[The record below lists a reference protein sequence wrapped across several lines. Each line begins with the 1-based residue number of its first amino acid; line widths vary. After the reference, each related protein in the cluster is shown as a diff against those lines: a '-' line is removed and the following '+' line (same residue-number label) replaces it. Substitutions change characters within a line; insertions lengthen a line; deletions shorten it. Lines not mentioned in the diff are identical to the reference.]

1 MHIDPDALR
10 WRDPPP
16 DLGVVA
22 GDVIH
27 VRFLDGSTDHLLVM
41 DVEDDGLTCNYST
54 LSGNEFA
61 APL

>member
-1 MHIDPDALR
+1 MDLNPDARR
-10 WRDPPP
+10 WMDPPP

-22 GDVIH
+22 GGVIH

-41 DVEDDGLTCNYST
+41 DVEGDGLTCNYST
-54 LSGNEFA
+54 LSGNESA

>member
-1 MHIDPDALR
+1 
-10 WRDPPP
+10 
-16 DLGVVA
+16 
-22 GDVIH
+22 
-27 VRFLDGSTDHLLVM
+27 M